1 MKSFLYIISSQ
12 IIIQLIS
19 NNVEKNM
26 KDIEILEIKEIDD
39 HEQGLSLL
47 LEDSVNN
54 GASIGFLA
62 PIEKNEVLNYW
73 REVNHKLAQGNSRL
87 WIAIREGKIVGSVQ
101 LSLVSKKNGIHR
113 AEVEKLMVLTSLRKQ
128 GIATLLMNELENFA
142 REKDLRLLVLD
153 TREDDVSE
161 LLYSKIGFVRVGV
174 IPSFALSSNG
184 NYDGTAIY
192 YKKLV

>member
-1 MKSFLYIISSQ
+1 MK
-12 IIIQLIS
+12 
-19 NNVEKNM
+19 N
-26 KDIEILEIKEIDD
+26 IELLEIKEIGNY
-39 HEQGLSLL
+39 EESLSLL

-62 PIEKNEVLNYW
+62 PLEKNEVLNYW
-73 REVNHKLAQGNSRL
+73 REINHKLAQGNSRL
-87 WIAIREGKIVGSVQ
+87 WMAIKEGTIIGSVQ
-101 LSLVSKKNGIHR
+101 LSLVSKKNGVHR
-113 AEVEKLMVLTSLRKQ
+113 AEVEKLMVLTSARKQ

-153 TREDDVSE
+153 TREGDVSE

-174 IPSFALSSNG
+174 IPDFALSSNG

-192 YKKLV
+192 YKRLG

>member
-1 MKSFLYIISSQ
+1 
-12 IIIQLIS
+12 
-19 NNVEKNM
+19 M

-101 LSLVSKKNGIHR
+101 LSLVSKKNGVHR
-113 AEVEKLMVLTSLRKQ
+113 AEVEKLMVLTSARKQ

-153 TREDDVSE
+153 TREGDVSE

-192 YKKLV
+192 YKRLV

>member
-1 MKSFLYIISSQ
+1 MK
-12 IIIQLIS
+12 
-19 NNVEKNM
+19 N
-26 KDIEILEIKEIDD
+26 IEILELNEIGNY
-39 HEQGLSLL
+39 EEGLSLL

-62 PIEKNEVLNYW
+62 PVEKNEVLNYW
-73 REVNHKLAQGNSRL
+73 REVNHKLAQDNSRL
-87 WIAIREGKIVGSVQ
+87 WIAIQQGKSVQ
-101 LSLVSKKNGIHR
+101 LSLVSKKNGVHR
-113 AEVEKLMVLTSLRKQ
+113 AEVEKLMVLTSARKQ
-128 GIATLLMNELENFA
+128 GIATLLLNELENFS

-153 TREDDVSE
+153 TREGDVSE

>member
-1 MKSFLYIISSQ
+1 
-12 IIIQLIS
+12 
-19 NNVEKNM
+19 M
-26 KDIEILEIKEIDD
+26 KDTKILEIKEIGD
-39 HEQGLSLL
+39 HEEFLSLL

-73 REVNHKLAQGNSRL
+73 REVNHKLEQGNSRL
-87 WIAIREGKIVGSVQ
+87 WVAIQQGKIVGSVQ
-101 LSLVSKKNGIHR
+101 LSLVSKKNGVHR
-113 AEVEKLMVLTSLRKQ
+113 AEVEKLMVLTTARKP

-142 REKDLRLLVLD
+142 REKGLRLLVLD
-153 TREDDVSE
+153 TREGDVSE

-174 IPSFALSSNG
+174 IPGFALSSNG
-184 NYDGTAIY
+184 SYDGTAIY

>member
-1 MKSFLYIISSQ
+1 MKNIG
-12 IIIQLIS
+12 
-19 NNVEKNM
+19 
-26 KDIEILEIKEIDD
+26 ILEINEIGGY
-39 HEQGLSLL
+39 EEALSLL

-87 WIAIREGKIVGSVQ
+87 WIAIQEGTIIGSVQ
-101 LSLVSKKNGIHR
+101 LSLVGKKNGVHR
-113 AEVEKLMVLTSLRKQ
+113 AEVEKLMVLTSARKQ

-142 REKDLRLLVLD
+142 RGKSLRLLVLD
-153 TREDDVSE
+153 TREGDVSE

-184 NYDGTAIY
+184 NYDGTVIY

>member
-1 MKSFLYIISSQ
+1 MK
-12 IIIQLIS
+12 
-19 NNVEKNM
+19 N
-26 KDIEILEIKEIDD
+26 IEILEINEIGDY
-39 HEQGLSLL
+39 EESLSLL

-62 PIEKNEVLNYW
+62 PIEKNEVVNYW
-73 REVNHKLAQGNSRL
+73 REVNSKLANGNNRL
-87 WIAIREGKIVGSVQ
+87 WIAIQQGTIIGSVQ
-101 LSLVSKKNGIHR
+101 LSLVSKKNGVHR
-113 AEVEKLMVLTSLRKQ
+113 AEVEKLMVLRTVRKQ

-142 REKDLRLLVLD
+142 REKGLRLLVLD
-153 TREDDVSE
+153 TREGDVSE

>member
-1 MKSFLYIISSQ
+1 MK
-12 IIIQLIS
+12 
-19 NNVEKNM
+19 N
-26 KDIEILEIKEIDD
+26 IEILEINEIGD

-73 REVNHKLAQGNSRL
+73 REVNHKLVQGNSRL
-87 WIAIREGKIVGSVQ
+87 WIAIQKGKILGSVQ
-101 LSLVSKKNGIHR
+101 LSLVSKKNGVHR
-113 AEVEKLMVLTSLRKQ
+113 AEVEKLMVLTSARKQ
-128 GIATLLMNELENFA
+128 GIATLLLNELEKFA
-142 REKDLRLLVLD
+142 REKGLLLLVLD
-153 TREDDVSE
+153 TREGDVSE

-184 NYDGTAIY
+184 NYDSTAIY

>member
-1 MKSFLYIISSQ
+1 
-12 IIIQLIS
+12 
-19 NNVEKNM
+19 M
-26 KDIEILEIKEIDD
+26 KDIKILEINEIGD
-39 HEQGLSLL
+39 HEEGLSLL

-87 WIAIREGKIVGSVQ
+87 WIAIQQGKIVGSVQ
-101 LSLVSKKNGIHR
+101 LSLVSKKNGVHR
-113 AEVEKLMVLTSLRKQ
+113 AEVEKLMVLTTVRKQ
-128 GIATLLMNELENFA
+128 GIATLLLNELETFS
-142 REKDLRLLVLD
+142 REKGLRLLVLD
-153 TREDDVSE
+153 TREGDVSE
-161 LLYSKIGFVRVGV
+161 LLYRKIGFVRVGV
-174 IPSFALSSNG
+174 VPSFALSSNG